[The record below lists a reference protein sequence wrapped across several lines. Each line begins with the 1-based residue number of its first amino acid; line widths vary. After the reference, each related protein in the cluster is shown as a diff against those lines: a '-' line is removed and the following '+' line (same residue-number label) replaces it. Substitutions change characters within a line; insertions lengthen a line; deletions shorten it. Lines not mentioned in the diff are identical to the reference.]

1 MCPDHDISEYD
12 PKTGSLTMRLKKVL
26 KRRLVDVGAKVILF
40 FLSQQTTYEKIHIL
54 EVNMDIFICQ
64 LLHQSKVK
72 SVNIYLKT
80 LLPWYQKYAFY
91 M

>member
-1 MCPDHDISEYD
+1 MCSDHDISEYD

-64 LLHQSKVK
+64 LLHQSKV
-72 SVNIYLKT
+72 
-80 LLPWYQKYAFY
+80 
-91 M
+91 

>member
-54 EVNMDIFICQ
+54 EVNMGIFICQ

>member
-1 MCPDHDISEYD
+1 MCSDHDISEYD

-54 EVNMDIFICQ
+54 EVNMDIFSCQ
-64 LLHQSKVK
+64 LLHQSKV
-72 SVNIYLKT
+72 
-80 LLPWYQKYAFY
+80 
-91 M
+91 

>member
-26 KRRLVDVGAKVILF
+26 KRRLVDVGAKVIF

-64 LLHQSKVK
+64 LLHQSKV
-72 SVNIYLKT
+72 
-80 LLPWYQKYAFY
+80 
-91 M
+91 